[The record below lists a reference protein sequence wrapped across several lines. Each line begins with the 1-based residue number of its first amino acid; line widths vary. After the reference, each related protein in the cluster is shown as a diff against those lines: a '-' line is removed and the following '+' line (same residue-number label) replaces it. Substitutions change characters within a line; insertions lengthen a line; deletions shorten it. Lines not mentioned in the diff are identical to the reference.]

1 MNEYVNLLRTCRK
14 RSKSS
19 KTEGL
24 LLTRDKHSGTCL
36 LAMRWAVPRR
46 HDLDTGICTER
57 WNLRA
62 DDKGVLQAAAP
73 QEESTD
79 AVIGAD

>member
-1 MNEYVNLLRTCRK
+1 
-14 RSKSS
+14 
-19 KTEGL
+19 
-24 LLTRDKHSGTCL
+24 
-36 LAMRWAVPRR
+36 MRWTAPRR
-46 HDLDTGICTER
+46 HDLDTGVYMER